1 MASRRERAGR
11 LERALSGAWRR
22 VVLRDMLRT
31 WSRVRLES
39 AKMEAGQVRRFRD
52 RVEDRRRRA
61 AWAAWVE
68 EVEVGTR
75 DRATWAMAVEL
86 GDVAL
91 VRASW
96 GKWRVLGE
104 VLEREAQA
112 DVWRRGV
119 LLRRAWSSLRWMT
132 HLVMAGGGGRGET
145 NEKLGE
151 AS

>member
-1 MASRRERAGR
+1 
-11 LERALSGAWRR
+11 
-22 VVLRDMLRT
+22 
-31 WSRVRLES
+31 
-39 AKMEAGQVRRFRD
+39 MEAGQVRRFRD

-68 EVEVGTR
+68 EVEVGAR

-91 VRASW
+91 VRAWW

-132 HLVMAGGGGRGET
+132 HLVMAGGGGRGEGRVGWGQRGGRCCNGKQGLLAAT
-145 NEKLGE
+145 QKEY
-151 AS
+151 